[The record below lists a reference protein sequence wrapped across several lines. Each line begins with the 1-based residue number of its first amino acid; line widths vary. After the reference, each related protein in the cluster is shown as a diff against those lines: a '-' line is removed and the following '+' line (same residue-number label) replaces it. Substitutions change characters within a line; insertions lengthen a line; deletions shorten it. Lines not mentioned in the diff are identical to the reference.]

1 MHIQAHSPTVL
12 RDGPFCGAWVI
23 PICDDRAIWRWKSSD
38 ITGLSHIGG
47 CPNGALAVSPKAT
60 AIKRTR
66 DDNLDRAALQQR
78 ITDGT
83 TVVTDPSESAQ
94 DQALAVSVPKETGVV
109 EQQNP
114 TTYCLLAYQRKA
126 DTSAMTLKTKK
137 TKKERST
144 IDFPLPTSSQF
155 LSQSQQLNLL
165 KFGLPVPFH
174 YSISTQTD
182 SGPRFCS

>member
-1 MHIQAHSPTVL
+1 MVIS
-12 RDGPFCGAWVI
+12 GPFCGAWVI

-83 TVVTDPSESAQ
+83 TGEYRDHSMQFQRKLTLTVVFSVVTDPSESAQ

-109 EQQNP
+109 P
-114 TTYCLLAYQRKA
+114 AT
-126 DTSAMTLKTKK
+126 
-137 TKKERST
+137 
-144 IDFPLPTSSQF
+144 
-155 LSQSQQLNLL
+155 
-165 KFGLPVPFH
+165 
-174 YSISTQTD
+174 
-182 SGPRFCS
+182 